1 MKKMFLSSS
10 FNDVYQFL
18 ENFYG
23 ESVKGKTVAFIDTA
37 SLVEDYTKYVDDD
50 RKAFIDLGI
59 IIKDLDIIGKH
70 QNEISK
76 VFSESDMIFVSGGN
90 TFYLLQEL
98 KKSNAD
104 QLIIDE
110 IKKGKIYIGS
120 SAGSIILSK
129 DILYV
134 DKMDDKRKATEL
146 ENFLGLNMVDF
157 YTLPHLNNEPFTEI
171 VEDILKENNRI
182 DKLPLV
188 PISNHQVILVN
199 NSQYKI
205 IG

>member
-1 MKKMFLSSS
+1 MSSS

-23 ESVKGKTVAFIDTA
+23 ESVKGKTVAFIATA

-110 IKKGKIYIGS
+110 IKKGKLYIGS

-171 VEDILKENNRI
+171 VENILKENNGI

>member
-1 MKKMFLSSS
+1 MFLSSS

-70 QNEISK
+70 QNEMSK

-110 IKKGKIYIGS
+110 IKKGKLYIGS

-182 DKLPLV
+182 DKLHLV

>member
-1 MKKMFLSSS
+1 MFLSSS

>member
-1 MKKMFLSSS
+1 
-10 FNDVYQFL
+10 
-18 ENFYG
+18 
-23 ESVKGKTVAFIDTA
+23 
-37 SLVEDYTKYVDDD
+37 
-50 RKAFIDLGI
+50 
-59 IIKDLDIIGKH
+59 
-70 QNEISK
+70 
-76 VFSESDMIFVSGGN
+76 MIFVSGGN

-110 IKKGKIYIGS
+110 IKKGKLYIGS

-171 VEDILKENNRI
+171 VENILKENNGI

>member
-50 RKAFIDLGI
+50 RKAFIELGA
-59 IIKDLDIIGKH
+59 IIKDLDIIGK
-70 QNEISK
+70 NEDEISK

-110 IKKGKIYIGS
+110 IKKGKLYIGS

-134 DKMDDKRKATEL
+134 DKMDDKVKATEL

-157 YTLPHLNNEPFTEI
+157 YTLPHLNNEPFVEI
-171 VEDILKENNRI
+171 VENILKENNGI

>member
-1 MKKMFLSSS
+1 MFLSSS

-76 VFSESDMIFVSGGN
+76 VFFRIRYDFCFRRKHILFTSR
-90 TFYLLQEL
+90 
-98 KKSNAD
+98 
-104 QLIIDE
+104 
-110 IKKGKIYIGS
+110 IKKI
-120 SAGSIILSK
+120 
-129 DILYV
+129 
-134 DKMDDKRKATEL
+134 
-146 ENFLGLNMVDF
+146 
-157 YTLPHLNNEPFTEI
+157 
-171 VEDILKENNRI
+171 
-182 DKLPLV
+182 
-188 PISNHQVILVN
+188 
-199 NSQYKI
+199 
-205 IG
+205 